1 VRKEVELFKAAQA
14 REEAMHEADKGHFE
28 SAKDILYQ
36 KKASLNE
43 IYLESGDEDLLISLN
58 KLEQEINDLDSHT
71 YSPIARKKMK
81 NESYQQ
87 RCRN

>member
-1 VRKEVELFKAAQA
+1 MAQA
-14 REEAMHEADKGHFE
+14 RKDAIREANLGNFE
-28 SAKDILYQ
+28 SARDILYQ
-36 KKASLNE
+36 KKASLNA

-58 KLEQEINDLDSHT
+58 KLEQEINDLAAHT

-87 RCRN
+87 RRRN